1 MARMSSNVEIPRIN
15 YGDRLQ
21 LTNFILD
28 PGVTCQMTPE
38 ISNFIPGLLAEIDKH
53 IEVADGHF
61 ITAKQTGNFQ
71 IKMSDDNGK
80 LLITT
85 LYNVLLA

>member
-38 ISNFIPGLLAEIDKH
+38 ISYFIPGSLVETDTYIKVSGDNL
-53 IEVADGHF
+53 V
-61 ITAKQTGNFQ
+61 TVKQTGEFQ
-71 IKMSDDNGK
+71 I
-80 LLITT
+80 
-85 LYNVLLA
+85 